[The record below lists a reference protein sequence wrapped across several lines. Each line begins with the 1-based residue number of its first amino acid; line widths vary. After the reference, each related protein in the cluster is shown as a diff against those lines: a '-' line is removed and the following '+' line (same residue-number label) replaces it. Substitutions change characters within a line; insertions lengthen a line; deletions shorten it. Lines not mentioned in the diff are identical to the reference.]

1 MKALTA
7 LLSLIALIAAACGSS
22 ASAPGSTAAEAPPEG
37 IKLDELIEDP
47 EGAVD
52 DLIEDPEGFVE
63 DLTDSLEE
71 QQSSQGG
78 GSATLVVGDQT
89 WTFSPVICAF
99 GPEEIGQEGAVF
111 VLSAIQDGMQMY
123 VSIDDFGEF
132 ISLDD
137 IEDFE
142 NPSVS
147 IISSGGVPI
156 EIDGRSVRAVSEF
169 TDNNAD
175 PFATLTGTF
184 EATCP

>member
-7 LLSLIALIAAACGSS
+7 LLGFIALIAAACGSS
-22 ASAPGSTAAEAPPEG
+22 SPDPGSAPAADTAPSG
-37 IKLDELIEDP
+37 INVDEL
-47 EGAVD
+47 V
-52 DLIEDPEGFVE
+52 EDPEGFVE

-89 WTFSPVICAF
+89 WTFGPVLCAF
-99 GPEEIGQEGAVF
+99 GPDEIGQEGAEF

-132 ISLDD
+132 ITLDD
-137 IEDFE
+137 VTDFE
-142 NPSVS
+142 NPSVG
-147 IISSGGVPI
+147 IGSSGGMAI
-156 EIDGRSVRAVSEF
+156 EIDGKSVRAEGEF
-169 TDNNAD
+169 FDNVAGGFD
-175 PFATLTGTF
+175 TITGTF

>member
-7 LLSLIALIAAACGSS
+7 LLSLTALIAAACGSS
-22 ASAPGSTAAEAPPEG
+22 ASAPESTAADAPPEG
-37 IKLDELIEDP
+37 INVDE
-47 EGAVD
+47 
-52 DLIEDPEGFVE
+52 LIEDPEGFVE

-89 WTFSPVICAF
+89 WTFGPVLCAF

-111 VLSAIQDGMQMY
+111 VLSAIQDGLQMY

-132 ISLDD
+132 ITLDD

-142 NPSVS
+142 NPAVS
-147 IISSGGVPI
+147 IGSSGGASI
-156 EIDGRSVRAVSEF
+156 EIDGKSVRADAEF
-169 TDNNAD
+169 IDSVDDA
-175 PFATLTGTF
+175 FATIPGTF